1 MRASTRLRFPAPPF
15 ARATREPGH
24 VRVWPSL
31 LLAGF
36 ALAAFT
42 LGGVAGFLLGFGAVL
57 LIIDRTW
64 PITGLLMTDAQHACA
79 RLARQRR
86 LAALARRLKRRPA
99 DQFEA
104 GAQRRTMGI
113 QPIALDSIVG
123 TTQRDKA
130 KAFDRCFRPPAW
142 SHGRWQLLWIARCR
156 GTQLPPI
163 SVYRVDDQHYVRDGH
178 HRVSVARALGE
189 TTIDAEVVQ
198 LGTPD
203 PRAITK
209 PRPATIDASWHE
221 PNTQPSTSSNCSST
235 PAAGR
240 PERSAPSSS
249 PTQTRRSS
257 KSDRGHA
264 LDFIT
269 VPQDALAGARDD
281 AERWNEQ
288 AAKHM
293 ISGEPW

>member
-15 ARATREPGH
+15 ARAAREPGH

-42 LGGVAGFLLGFGAVL
+42 FGGLAGFLLGFAAVL

-64 PITGLLMTDAQHACA
+64 PITGMLMTDAQHACA

-99 DQFEA
+99 DEGQLLHLPDQLEA
-104 GAQRRTMGI
+104 GAQRRMIGI
-113 QPIALDSIVG
+113 QAIALDSIVG

-198 LGTPD
+198 LRHPG
-203 PRAITK
+203 
-209 PRPATIDASWHE
+209 
-221 PNTQPSTSSNCSST
+221 SS
-235 PAAGR
+235 
-240 PERSAPSSS
+240 
-249 PTQTRRSS
+249 
-257 KSDRGHA
+257 
-264 LDFIT
+264 
-269 VPQDALAGARDD
+269 RDH
-281 AERWNEQ
+281 RT
-288 AAKHM
+288 
-293 ISGEPW
+293 